1 MASRRPLRRLS
12 QSVCQSGSSPL
23 PRLPREGGR
32 RSQDQAALR
41 LAAGTSADG
50 EPLFRRVEVE
60 APARRLGARMFATS
74 REARFNN
81 HAAANAW
88 ARKREPRKAYRMVR
102 RCDFAEDCPS
112 RVPIEVWER
121 RDDR

>member
-1 MASRRPLRRLS
+1 MTVDAVELYHVYLARAGGEAKTKRRYVP
-12 QSVCQSGSSPL
+12 
-23 PRLPREGGR
+23 
-32 RSQDQAALR
+32 
-41 LAAGTSADG
+41 AGTSPDG